1 MQDMMGEQAAPEQ
14 APEVQEAP
22 QEDTPPAPKWTF
34 AGEEF
39 PDQTAAENK
48 YKTVKGMIKASEAR
62 TRQALE
68 LVQQYEAEVER
79 LRQGAPQQVQPEQ
92 QGQPQQEAQRFVEAL
107 GPEGWNTYESMRT
120 ERGES
125 FANAWLMDKVEDHVR
140 SMVDYTA
147 QQLRE
152 ELSNRFPLLEEQN
165 AHLETIQNVSA
176 LFQEFQQ
183 LPNDAE
189 DGPRYPALHERDP
202 KKLEDNVR
210 KIGRI
215 WKRFV
220 ERADPQTIRDPYW
233 MDVAYSEFER
243 ANGNPGSGGGGPDN
257 LDRLQRAAQ
266 ERSSGAVSGNGA
278 PMRER
283 SPRDGQKDIARLFT
297 TTPQRKTWGFDP
309 DR

>member
-1 MQDMMGEQAAPEQ
+1 MQDMMGEQ
-14 APEVQEAP
+14 VSGEAP
-22 QEDTPPAPKWTF
+22 PEPAEQTEPKPKWTF

-48 YKTVKGMIKASEAR
+48 YKTVRGMIKASEAR

-68 LVQQYEAEVER
+68 LVQQYESEIQR
-79 LRQGAPQQVQPEQ
+79 LRQSPQPEQ
-92 QGQPQQEAQRFVEAL
+92 PTDQPQEQAQRFVESL
-107 GPEGWNTYESMRT
+107 GQDGWNTYESMRS
-120 ERGES
+120 ERGEA

-140 SMVDYTA
+140 SMVTLTA
-147 QQLRE
+147 DQLRQ
-152 ELSNRFPLLEEQN
+152 ELSERYPFLEEQN
-165 AHLETIQNVSA
+165 SHLETIHNVAS
-176 LFQEFQQ
+176 LFQEFQGM
-183 LPNDAE
+183 PNDAE

-202 KKLEDNVR
+202 QKLQENVR
-210 KIGRI
+210 KLGGI

-233 MDVAYSEFER
+233 MDVAYAEFER

-266 ERSSGAVSGNGA
+266 ERSSNAVSGNGA

-283 SPRDGQKDIARLFT
+283 PRDAKSDIARLFT
-297 TTPQRKTWGFDP
+297 TTPQRKSWGFDP